1 MAIRVTYQ
9 FAQVREVKISV
20 NFTKKSVEKG
30 RKVGR
35 FSATDQKVGWS
46 FFDDR
51 PQTLVPSLES
61 GLVDKKTFDSER
73 NFEYFQIMK
82 ANRKALLGDRT
93 KDDLGSSKARPLHVA
108 GPPPNP
114 KFWSNGKEISA
125 IIGT

>member
-30 RKVGR
+30 QKVGR

-51 PQTLVPSLES
+51 PQTLTL
-61 GLVDKKTFDSER
+61 D
-73 NFEYFQIMK
+73 
-82 ANRKALLGDRT
+82 DRLNT
-93 KDDLGSSKARPLHVA
+93 
-108 GPPPNP
+108 
-114 KFWSNGKEISA
+114 
-125 IIGT
+125 IIL